1 MEIKEIFVEIP
12 EEPAVNLLNYL
23 KKIKK
28 PHLGN
33 ALNLILA
40 DYFRKVLTNKDLEAI
55 EKIKQDKLEIK
66 LKEDQAER
74 DKPEWDLSK
83 KELPPVPKE
92 PTLSETSLT
101 KEELDYILEDRPKKE
116 WRFR

>member
-12 EEPAVNLLNYL
+12 EEPAVDLLRYL
-23 KKIKK
+23 AKIKK

-33 ALNLILA
+33 AINLILA
-40 DYFRKVLTNKDLEAI
+40 DYFRKVFTDKDLEVI
-55 EKIKQDKLEIK
+55 EKIKEDKSKIQ
-66 LKEDQAER
+66 LKKDQAER

-83 KELPPVPKE
+83 KINTSVNR
-92 PTLSETSLT
+92 ETSLT
-101 KEELDYILEDRPKKE
+101 KEELDYILENRPEKE